1 MEFSTVSNLVAAGR
15 YKEALSLL
23 EQMHRS
29 WHDRAKEHV
38 LIHAWQA
45 RIAWRCQR
53 YRRAAWE
60 VFALIFAAPTSWV
73 QKYLGLVRKNI

>member
-1 MEFSTVSNLVAAGR
+1 MEFSVVREKVAAGEH
-15 YKEALSLL
+15 KEALILL
-23 EQMHRS
+23 EQMHRA
-29 WHDRAKEHV
+29 WHDRAWAHI

-60 VFALIFAAPTSWV
+60 VFAMIFAAPTSWV
-73 QKYLGLVRKNI
+73 QKYLGLVRENI